1 MHSYRE
7 GYIVISKYLS
17 SAIRLCFL
25 MYVFAHILIL
35 NAYSDEVTHSKV
47 FLSKPETKRLVYF
60 IGHKD
65 EPNSALITQVCKDF
79 ETFSALLY
87 GENSTRT
94 LSNLYNLHAVRGAI
108 NSGGHLCFQT
118 SMSGPHHYFGWLD
131 PRKQYTIECEDGLPI
146 FKTDHISRATS
157 HQETQKVV
165 SDSSIVK
172 IIDYNWMTGSS
183 INKKIRELYAINHD
197 RATSLIDTGS
207 GKFDSLFDAP
217 GILAL
222 GADELTFNVIQDAYL
237 YNLSPYR
244 AQIVPNNIPFA
255 FNQKLVAQ
263 YKHAQHKLRVV
274 TYNYGD
280 RYLRDYLMRGSG
292 VFIERHEFIQ
302 SITPM
307 NKQCGGF
314 VLLGREVVIQ
324 GQKTLELI
332 AVTVQFGYTLLVDV
346 GSIHGDSTLTGLYMM
361 AMTGNH
367 NAMKTADTVF
377 MKNYATHNNV
387 SVKTIPQ
394 LEPVAG
400 LPGADFF
407 LTSDEKPL
415 KNLIADDKKL
425 KSKIMDSLNPITTV
439 WWNPVIT
446 TGTASIGWSK
456 TLGTSLPKV

>member
-1 MHSYRE
+1 M
-7 GYIVISKYLS
+7 IAKYLS
-17 SAIRLCFL
+17 STIRLCFL

-79 ETFSALLY
+79 ETFSALLH
-87 GENSTRT
+87 GECATRT
-94 LSNLYNLHAVRGAI
+94 LSNLYNLHALRGVI
-108 NSGGHLCFQT
+108 NSDGSLCFKT

-131 PRKQYTIECEDGLPI
+131 PRKQYTIEFEDGLPI
-146 FKTDHISRATS
+146 FKTDHLSRATS
-157 HQETQKVV
+157 SQETQKQETQKIVP
-165 SDSSIVK
+165 DSSIVK

-183 INKKIRELYAINHD
+183 INQKTRELYAPNHD
-197 RATSLIDTGS
+197 SATSLIDTDT
-207 GKFDSLFDAP
+207 GKLDSLFDAP

-222 GADELTFNVIQDAYL
+222 GADELTFNVIQDAHL
-237 YNLSPYR
+237 YDLSPYC
-244 AQIVPNNIPFA
+244 AQMVPNNIPFA
-255 FNQKLVAQ
+255 FNQELVAQ

-280 RYLRDYLMRGSG
+280 RYLHDYIMRGSG
-292 VFIERHEFIQ
+292 IFVERHEFVQ

-314 VLLGREVVIQ
+314 VLLGREVVIH

-332 AVTVQFGYTLLVDV
+332 AVTVPFGYTLLVDV

-377 MKNYATHNNV
+377 MKNYSTYNNV
-387 SVKTIPQ
+387 SVKTIPP
-394 LEPVAG
+394 LEPVTG

-425 KSKIMDSLNPITTV
+425 KSKIMDSLNPITAL
-439 WWNPVIT
+439 WWHPVIT